1 MKKHRRP
8 TQLPAFLLLA
18 ALLLS
23 ASLNCYLL
31 YPDADHRLDKEAVA
45 DTRADES
52 EVELRLMR
60 GQLADC
66 QAEQLRK
73 DSLLVSLLSEE
84 QPTAQTRL

>member
-8 TQLPAFLLLA
+8 TPLPALLLLA

-31 YPDADHRLDKEAVA
+31 YPGADYRLDRETV
-45 DTRADES
+45 ADES
-52 EVELRLMR
+52 AVELRLMQ
-60 GQLADC
+60 GQLAAC

-73 DSLLVSLLSEE
+73 DSVLVSLLRQR